1 MSIFQDIKQF
11 SKDMGTLPWYI
22 QCWAISYPLPQFL
35 GGLYFI
41 QTLPG
46 AVILL
51 GRILS
56 TIIAS
61 QVHKGSPFSKLIG
74 PISHAHWL
82 LILPSLGFVL
92 ATQQV
97 EPPLFWF
104 ISYVV
109 ATSCIS
115 AVIDIRD
122 YFNAKQNGET
132 AYKR

>member
-1 MSIFQDIKQF
+1 MSIFKDIQQF
-11 SKDMGTLPWYI
+11 SKDMSSLPWYI
-22 QCWAISYPLPQFL
+22 QVWATLYPLPQVL

-74 PISHAHWL
+74 PVSHAHWL
-82 LILPSLGFVL
+82 LILPYLGFVL
-92 ATQQV
+92 ATQQLQA
-97 EPPLFWF
+97 PLFWF
-104 ISYVV
+104 ISYVTV
-109 ATSCIS
+109 TSCIS

-122 YFNAKQNGET
+122 YFRAKQHGET
-132 AYKR
+132 AYRR

>member
-11 SKDMGTLPWYI
+11 GKDMSTLPWYI
-22 QCWAISYPLPQFL
+22 QVWATMYPLPQLL

-56 TIIAS
+56 TIVAS

-74 PISHAHWL
+74 PVSHAHWL
-82 LILPSLGFVL
+82 LILPYLAFVL
-92 ATQQV
+92 ATQQL
-97 EPPLFWF
+97 EAPLFYF
-104 ISYVV
+104 ICYVV
-109 ATSCIS
+109 VTSCIS

-122 YFNAKQNGET
+122 YLNAKQQGET